1 MKSTRLA
8 TLFLALCLC
17 VPIVSCSTPTE
28 ETDAT
33 VQNTPTDTT
42 TEAQTET
49 EPVDL
54 YADLGTADYNGYD
67 YVILN
72 TEEFKPYMVAEEQT
86 GEIVNDAVFEANAK
100 VMEMANL
107 TIRQELVADP
117 NATFK
122 SCVNAGDNAFD
133 MAIDHDCNSAKR
145 QMGGNYML
153 NLLELPHIQ
162 WDKPWWPQFTTDA
175 LTFNDQMYMYSNY
188 SSYLGNWFTRAV
200 FVNLAELRNRNV
212 EDLYQLVYENKW
224 TLDKWIEITKDIFV
238 DLDGNG
244 ESTVEDFYGFAISG
258 STYCWL
264 EAWNIEVFQKNG
276 ADITIDVENETLVN
290 TMEKVY
296 NWFHDNQGVY
306 YSPTSIDNW
315 SRDSY
320 IGIFAAESSMSTYG
334 VIGRLLQGLMDTE
347 IEYGILPM
355 PMLDE
360 SVGKYYSG
368 TTDRPVSVPVTCQDK
383 DMVGYVIEAM
393 AISGYELILPAYC
406 DSALKGRYATDEDS
420 TAMLDIIF
428 ENRVLGFSYLYSNE
442 NFPQMMNTLMA
453 SNSFDYASYVAKN
466 MSSNEAWV
474 QKVVD
479 AYNQ

>member
-1 MKSTRLA
+1 MKTNRLTA
-8 TLFLALCLC
+8 LFLALCLTT
-17 VPIVSCSTPTE
+17 PLVSCGADPAETTPTAAV
-28 ETDAT
+28 D
-33 VQNTPTDTT
+33 TDTT
-42 TEAQTET
+42 VATESET
-49 EPVDL
+49 QPVDL
-54 YADLGTADYNGYD
+54 YADLGSADYNGYD

-72 TEEFKPYMVAEEQT
+72 TEEFKPYMIAEEQN

-100 VMEMANL
+100 VMELANL

-117 NATFK
+117 NPTFK

-145 QMGGNYML
+145 QMSGNYML

-212 EDLYQLVYENKW
+212 EDPYQLVYENKW
-224 TLDKWIEITKDIFV
+224 TLDKWIELTKDIYV
-238 DLDGNG
+238 DLNGDG
-244 ESTVEDFYGFAISG
+244 ESTVEDFFGFAISG
-258 STYCWL
+258 TTYCWL
-264 EAWNIEVFQKNG
+264 EAWNIEVFQKDG
-276 ADITIDVENETLVN
+276 ANIHIDVENERLVN

-306 YSPTSIDNW
+306 YSPTSVDNW

-320 IGIFAAESSMSTYG
+320 IGIFAAESSMCTYG
-334 VIGRLLQGLMDTE
+334 VIGRLLQGLMDTD

-393 AISGYELILPAYC
+393 AISGYEMILPAYC
-406 DSALKGRYATDEDS
+406 ESALKGRYATDEDS

-428 ENRVLGFSYLYSNE
+428 ANRVLGFSYLYNND
-442 NFPQMMNTLMA
+442 NFPQMMNTLM
-453 SNSFDYASYVAKN
+453 SSKSFDYASYVAKN
-466 MSSNEAWV
+466 MSANETWV
-474 QKVVD
+474 QKIVD
-479 AYNQ
+479 AYAQ

>member
-1 MKSTRLA
+1 MKNKRLIA
-8 TLFLALCLC
+8 LFLALCLT
-17 VPIVSCSTPTE
+17 VPLTACGSDPAETTAPETTADTVS
-28 ETDAT
+28 TDAET
-33 VQNTPTDTT
+33 TP
-42 TEAQTET
+42 ES
-49 EPVDL
+49 VDL
-54 YADLGTADYNGYD
+54 YADLGVADYDGYD

-100 VMEMANL
+100 VMEMANI
-107 TIRQELVADP
+107 TIRQDLVSDP
-117 NATFK
+117 NVTFK

-145 QMGGNYML
+145 QMAGDYML
-153 NLLELPHIQ
+153 NLLEFPHIQ
-162 WDKPWWPQFTTDA
+162 WEKPWWPQFTTDA
-175 LTFNDQMYMYSNY
+175 LTFNGQMYMYSNY

-212 EDLYQLVYENKW
+212 GNLYQLVYENKW
-224 TLDKWIEITKDIFV
+224 TLDKWIEITKDIYV
-238 DLDGNG
+238 DLDGDG
-244 ESTVEDFYGFAISG
+244 ESTVEDFFGFAISG

-264 EAWNIEVFQKNG
+264 EAWNIEVFQKDG
-276 ADITIDVENETLVN
+276 ANITIDVENETLLN

-306 YSPTSIDNW
+306 YSPTSKDNW

-334 VIGRLLQGLMDTE
+334 VIGRLLQGLMDTD

-368 TTDRPVSVPVTCQDK
+368 TTDRPVSVPVTCRDTE
-383 DMVGYVIEAM
+383 MVGYVIEAM
-393 AISGYELILPAYC
+393 AITGYEMILPAYC
-406 DSALKGRYATDEDS
+406 ESALKGRYATDEDS

-428 ENRVLGFSYLYSNE
+428 TNRVLGFSYLYSNE

-453 SNSFDYASYVAKN
+453 SQSFDYASYVAKN
-466 MSSNEAWV
+466 MSSNQAWV
-474 QKVVD
+474 DKVVE
-479 AYNQ
+479 AYEK